1 MNGKNLYI
9 NKKENINSFIDRIQ
23 QNEHFW
29 KFWPFCF
36 KHCTRCQISMVN
48 KEKKLVVKQW
58 LNFKVVEEQRIFNH
72 FEVNLAIWSNSKNV
86 ANLLWITLPLTLWRL
101 PIIKLFKLLSWKL
114 AGSFFIEPNFSWH
127 QNVWLKW

>member
-9 NKKENINSFIDRIQ
+9 NKKENINSFIDRTQ
-23 QNEHFW
+23 QNVDFW

-36 KHCTRCQISMVN
+36 KHCTRCQIFVVN
-48 KEKKLVVKQW
+48 KEKKLVVKQRM
-58 LNFKVVEEQRIFNH
+58 NFKVVEEQRIFNH